1 MKEPDGAR
9 NLKKVATTL
18 KVWEADLEEAT
29 TTDQP
34 GPSGVQSRNTGG
46 SSWRCLFDSA
56 ECSGFSIEV
65 KEFADH
71 IAVWLS
77 VLEGI

>member
-1 MKEPDGAR
+1 MKEQDGAR
-9 NLKKVATTL
+9 HLKKVATL
-18 KVWEADLEEAT
+18 KLWEADLEEAT

-46 SSWRCLFDSA
+46 SSWRRLFDSA
-56 ECSGFSIEV
+56 ECSDFSIEV

-71 IAVWLS
+71 VAVQS
-77 VLEGI
+77 SALEGI